1 MLQERLSFPGSE
13 LFPNR
18 ATHVKRIEKIQSRLH
33 IGETANPKKFVRFAF
48 DRKLPER
55 VTAQLNLRINKMI
68 FKILDNLSRSPGFI
82 K

>member
-1 MLQERLSFPGSE
+1 
-13 LFPNR
+13 
-18 ATHVKRIEKIQSRLH
+18 LH